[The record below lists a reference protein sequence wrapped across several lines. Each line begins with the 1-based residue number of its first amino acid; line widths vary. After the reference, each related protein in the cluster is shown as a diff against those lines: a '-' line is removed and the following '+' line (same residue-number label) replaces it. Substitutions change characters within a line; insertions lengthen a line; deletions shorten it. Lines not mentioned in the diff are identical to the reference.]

1 MFKYFLIYIF
11 VINLYTYL
19 LFFVDKQKAKKES
32 RRISEYDLL
41 KFSLMGGVVGALI
54 GMKMFRHKTQKKEF
68 YYRVYIILAIY
79 ILVIVALFSNYIN
92 SIIN

>member
-1 MFKYFLIYIF
+1 MFKYFMMYIIF
-11 VINLYTYL
+11 INLYTYL
-19 LFFVDKQKAKKES
+19 LFFVDKQKAKKEA

-68 YYRVYIILAIY
+68 YYRIYIIFAIY
-79 ILVIVALFSNYIN
+79 IIVILALFANYIN
-92 SIIN
+92 NIIN